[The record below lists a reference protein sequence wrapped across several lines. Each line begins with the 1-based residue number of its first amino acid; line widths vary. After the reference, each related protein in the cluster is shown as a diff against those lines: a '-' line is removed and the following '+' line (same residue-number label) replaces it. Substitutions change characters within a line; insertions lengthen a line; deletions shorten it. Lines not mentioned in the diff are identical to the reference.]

1 MPSILFLLLS
11 PKHGR
16 RLRWQQKCFGETS
29 SKTTKLALKREGNER
44 RNYTRVYTMYVG
56 IVQLFV
62 RARVLSKEEFT
73 IVKYDTSLISK
84 ASGKRRRGIPS
95 NY

>member
-1 MPSILFLLLS
+1 
-11 PKHGR
+11 
-16 RLRWQQKCFGETS
+16 
-29 SKTTKLALKREGNER
+29 
-44 RNYTRVYTMYVG
+44 MYVG